1 MSLRRTLLTV
11 VLASAALLSSACL
24 RPRYKELVQ
33 VNPADIAPG
42 QVVVLRLVNPDTDQP
57 LKGVRVLAGE
67 NRERVSLVTDA
78 AGIVKL
84 PVTRA
89 LLDEN
94 PIIEVVLP
102 KGVRTYRVQL
112 VPYGQAPS
120 PEAAPAAPATP
131 EAPAAPAQPE
141 TPAQP
146 ATEPGAMG
154 GTDAGT

>member
-11 VLASAALLSSACL
+11 VLASTALLSTACL

-33 VNPADIAPG
+33 VTPADVSPG
-42 QVVVLRLVNPDTDQP
+42 QVVVLRLVNPDTNQP

-67 NRERVSLVTDA
+67 NRERVSLVTDE
-78 AGIVKL
+78 AGILKL
-84 PVTRA
+84 PVTRG

-102 KGVRTYRVQL
+102 KGVRTYRLQL

-120 PEAAPAAPATP
+120 PEAAPATP
-131 EAPAAPAQPE
+131 DAPAAPAQPE

-146 ATEPGAMG
+146 GTTEAG